1 LNEDAKRFYRSGPP
15 FLQRYLPFWVATFFS
30 RMKIM
35 LLPLI
40 ALLYPLFKL
49 MPPVYRWKMRSRIYR
64 WYSEL
69 EAVDSKMNKEDLTDS
84 LDEYLLML
92 DNLEEKVSNI
102 SVPLAF
108 SRELYSLRVHIDMLR
123 NKIYKLRER
132 KKQIK

>member
-1 LNEDAKRFYRSGPP
+1 
-15 FLQRYLPFWVATFFS
+15 
-30 RMKIM
+30 MKIM

-84 LDEYLLML
+84 LDEYLLLL

>member
-1 LNEDAKRFYRSGPP
+1 MMDLRPVGYVIG
-15 FLQRYLPFWVATFFS
+15 LLVALLGAT
-30 RMKIM
+30 M
-35 LLPLI
+35 LLPLV

-49 MPPVYRWKMRSRIYR
+49 MPPIYRWRMRSRIYR

-69 EAVDSKMNKEDLTDS
+69 ETVDPEMDKENLTDN

-123 NKIYKLRER
+123 NKLYKVREGN
-132 KKQIK
+132 KQVK

>member
-1 LNEDAKRFYRSGPP
+1 
-15 FLQRYLPFWVATFFS
+15 
-30 RMKIM
+30 MKIM
-35 LLPLI
+35 LLPLV

-49 MPPVYRWKMRSRIYR
+49 MPPIYRWRMRSRIYR

-69 EAVDSKMNKEDLTDS
+69 EAVDLGMNKEDLAAS

-123 NKIYKLRER
+123 EKLYKDLE
-132 KKQIK
+132 KKKPIK